1 MSKIELPNG
10 TYTALLTPFAEDLSV
25 DEECLRK
32 LVDFQVQNGVPAM
45 VPCGTTGEAAT
56 LSTEEHKHVLEVVI
70 EQAHSH
76 AEKTLAIAGTG
87 SNSTSEAIDLTI
99 FAEKAGADGAL
110 LISPYYNKPT
120 QAGIIE
126 HFKAIAS
133 QTSLPIIVYNV
144 PSRTSSNI
152 EPATMLELAKVEN
165 IVACKEASGNL
176 DQITEI
182 IRKAPEGFKVFSG
195 DDSLT
200 YAVMALGGSGVICT
214 TSNVAPKQCV
224 ELTNFLQAGDF
235 PSAREQ
241 HLKLFDLFKVLF
253 IETNPGP
260 VKCAAEMVGL
270 MSERLRLPLVPP
282 SAANKEKIQKVLEN
296 LGFI

>member
-1 MSKIELPNG
+1 VSKIELPNG

-32 LVDFQVQNGVPAM
+32 FVDFQVENGVRGL

-70 EQAHSH
+70 DQAHSH
-76 AEKTLAIAGTG
+76 AEKPLVIAGTG
-87 SNSTSEAIDLTI
+87 SNSTSEAIDLTC

-126 HFKAIAS
+126 HFKAVAGA
-133 QTSLPIIVYNV
+133 TSLPIIVYNV
-144 PSRTSSNI
+144 PSRTSSNV
-152 EPATMLELAKVEN
+152 EAATMLELAKVDN
-165 IVACKEASGNL
+165 IVGCKEASGNL
-176 DQITEI
+176 DQITDV
-182 IRKAPEGFKVFSG
+182 IRKAPAGFKVFSG

-200 YAVMALGGSGVICT
+200 YAVMALGGHGVVCT
-214 TSNVAPKQCV
+214 TSNVVPKQCV
-224 ELTNFLQAGDF
+224 DLTNALEASDF
-235 PSAREQ
+235 ASAREQ

-260 VKCAAEMVGL
+260 VKFAAGMLGF
-270 MSERLRLPLVPP
+270 MSERLRLPLVSP
-282 SAANKEKIQKVLEN
+282 SDANKEKIQKVLEN
-296 LGFI
+296 LGLM